1 MSATKP
7 TAGFDDRFVVPLEPS
22 RRGAH
27 RARVSP
33 MIGALPVVAVVAV
46 VVAVIAMAVTL
57 FGKAG
62 GDPSTNAVATGPA
75 VTSGTVQQPTPS
87 GQPLPSETVST
98 PPSEPSSPPTTGGGD
113 TVDKTVQ
120 VTVLNSTT
128 RNGLA
133 RQVAGELTA
142 KGWTAARVST
152 AKTTARPT
160 TVFYATTTQRAAAE
174 EIVSGLGVGVARK
187 SGQFG
192 TGITVVVGADYP

>member
-33 MIGALPVVAVVAV
+33 VVGALPVVAVVAV
-46 VVAVIAMAVTL
+46 VVAVVLLAWTL
-57 FGKAG
+57 FGRAG
-62 GDPSTNAVATGPA
+62 GDPSTDAVVTGPS
-75 VTSGTVQQPTPS
+75 VTSGAVQQPTQS
-87 GQPLPSETVST
+87 GQPLPSATVSSA
-98 PPSEPSSPPTTGGGD
+98 PKPASPPTTGAGN
-113 TVDKTVQ
+113 TVDKTVR

-133 RQVAGELTA
+133 RQVTGELNDL
-142 KGWTAARVST
+142 GWTAARVST
-152 AKTTARPT
+152 ARTSARPT
-160 TVFYATTTQRAAAE
+160 TVFYATTAQKAAAE
-174 EIVSGLGVGVARK
+174 EIVSGLGVGTVRK

-192 TGITVVVGADYP
+192 TGITVVVGTDYP